1 VKWTF
6 CKEPRK
12 DQVYVTMVF
21 KQIIS
26 RLVWHPRGDYFAT
39 MAHNFQSTAQVI
51 IHSLR
56 KGSSQKPFSQTKGII
71 QCMAFHPTKPHFF
84 AATHVSVF

>member
-1 VKWTF
+1 MKWTF

-12 DQVYVTMVF
+12 DQIYVTMVF

-39 MAHNFQSTAQVI
+39 MAHNFQSTA
-51 IHSLR
+51 
-56 KGSSQKPFSQTKGII
+56 
-71 QCMAFHPTKPHFF
+71 
-84 AATHVSVF
+84 